1 MKYKTSAHG
10 SVTVIALE
18 GNMMGGPD
26 ATMLNGKLHNLVEAG
41 KKQVVVNLAGVE
53 FINSS
58 GLSQLIAGASL
69 MKNAGGALKLSNA
82 STKITTL
89 LKITK
94 LSPVFESFP
103 SAAAAVASFTK

>member
-1 MKYKTSAHG
+1 MKVKASAHG

-26 ATMLNGKLHNLVEAG
+26 AAMLHGKLHDLVEAG
-41 KKQVVVNLAGVE
+41 NTQVVVNLAGVE

-58 GLSQLIAGASL
+58 GLSQLIAGASM
-69 MKNAGGALKLSNA
+69 MKNAGGALKLSNTPA
-82 STKITTL
+82 KITAL

-94 LSPVFESFP
+94 LSPVFESYP
-103 SAAAAVASFTK
+103 SVAAAVASFTK